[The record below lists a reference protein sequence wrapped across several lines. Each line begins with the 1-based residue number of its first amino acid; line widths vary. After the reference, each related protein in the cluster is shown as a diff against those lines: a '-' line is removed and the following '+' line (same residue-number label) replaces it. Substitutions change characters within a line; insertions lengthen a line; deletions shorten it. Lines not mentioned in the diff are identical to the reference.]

1 MSAQDAL
8 EALEKA
14 PLFEVAVGQHGF
26 MAVKL
31 PTDNWGTSP
40 SGVWLVLGV
49 SGWSIMRPTMDNAE
63 DWQVV
68 VGQPEDTRRAITAA
82 IRRLVNGE
90 EQD

>member
-8 EALEKA
+8 VAMDTA
-14 PLFEVAVGQHGF
+14 PLFSVAVGLHGF
-26 MAVKL
+26 VAVKL
-31 PTDNWGTSP
+31 PVRTLSVAD
-40 SGVWLVLGV
+40 WLVLGS
-49 SGWSIMRPTMDNAE
+49 SGWSIMRPTEKDAE
-63 DWQVV
+63 NWQVV